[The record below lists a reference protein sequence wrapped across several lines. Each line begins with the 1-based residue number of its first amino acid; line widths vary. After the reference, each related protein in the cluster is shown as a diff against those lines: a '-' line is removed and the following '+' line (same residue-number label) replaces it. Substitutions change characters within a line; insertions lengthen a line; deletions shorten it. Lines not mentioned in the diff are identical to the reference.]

1 MMQAAISYQRLAVSF
16 GWRIGCAA
24 VLLFASAACGPPS
37 DERQVKNA
45 VGAFYDVYMKIRPSG
60 VPTKEQQVDF
70 KNVLSTG
77 LAALLDVAAG
87 VEENASRETGG
98 EAAPRLEGD
107 LFTSADEGAGS
118 YKILECEIR
127 KPAATCVVE
136 LTNVDDRKRSKLAWK
151 DRVFL
156 VRQAD
161 RWVVDDIEYFGEE
174 EYMHQGRLKD
184 VLKQIIG
191 EGKSLPAVSFLRFA
205 APRAAG

>member
-1 MMQAAISYQRLAVSF
+1 MMQAAISDQRFAVGF

-24 VLLFASAACGPPS
+24 ALLFAAVACGPPS

-45 VGAFYDVYMKIRPSG
+45 VGAFYDLYMKVRPSG

-70 KNVLSTG
+70 KKVLSTG
-77 LAALLDVAAG
+77 LAALLEVAAG

-118 YKILECEIR
+118 YKIVECEIQ
-127 KPAATCVVE
+127 KPNATCIVE
-136 LTNVDDRKRSKLAWK
+136 LSNVDAQNRPKLAWK

-156 VRQAD
+156 VRQGD
-161 RWVVDDIEYFGEE
+161 RWFVDDVEYFGEE
-174 EYMHQGRLKD
+174 EYMHKGRLKD
-184 VLKQIIG
+184 VLKQIIA
-191 EGKSLPAVSFLRFA
+191 EGKSLPGV
-205 APRAAG
+205 

>member
-1 MMQAAISYQRLAVSF
+1 MMKAAVSSRRSAVGF
-16 GWRIGCAA
+16 GRARRFTAA
-24 VLLFASAACGPPS
+24 AFLFSFVACGPPS

-45 VGAFYDVYMKIRPSG
+45 VGAYYDVYMKVRPSG

-77 LAALLDVAAG
+77 LAALLNVAAG

-98 EAAPRLEGD
+98 EAPPRLEGD

-118 YKILECEIR
+118 YKIVECEIQ

-151 DRVFL
+151 DRVF
-156 VRQAD
+156 VAREGD
-161 RWVVDDIEYFGEE
+161 HWVVDDIEFLGDGPF
-174 EYMHQGRLKD
+174 MHKGRLKD
-184 VLKQIIG
+184 VLKQIIE
-191 EGKSLPAVSFLRFA
+191 EGKSPPAV
-205 APRAAG
+205 